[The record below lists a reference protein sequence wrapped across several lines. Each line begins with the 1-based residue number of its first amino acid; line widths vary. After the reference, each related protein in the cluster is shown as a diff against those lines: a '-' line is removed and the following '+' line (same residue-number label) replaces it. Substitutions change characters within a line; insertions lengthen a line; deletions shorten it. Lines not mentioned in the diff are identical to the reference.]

1 MEATTHLAQPS
12 QPDPLQALIALG
24 RVAGAVGAQTGAPVS
39 APGVASGVEG
49 AGTSGPGSRWGDLT
63 GDALVAAVEL
73 VEHAGRAIDS
83 LRVQV
88 AGEVA
93 QRCVACDSGE
103 RLSTKYGQRTAAEL
117 IEYVAGVSAREARR
131 RVRLSEQ
138 LLGRTSD
145 TGLPLPPLFA
155 QVGAALAGG
164 DLGVEAAE
172 AIVTELG
179 KAAPRADLELLDAA
193 ECALVDGACPQ
204 RESEQ
209 TNVGSPNAAG
219 DDDHCESGYLQRAPG
234 LSADLVRVQ
243 ARAWREALDPD
254 GVQPREDEAVN
265 RRDFWVSSR
274 ARNGLHAVRGTIPA
288 DVAARALAVF
298 DACLSAKTP
307 PRFLR
312 DVVGGAD
319 ATGESTS
326 GPDAMTRDL
335 LSVEAAGAQTGD
347 EYRSGDEHRDGVSG
361 SRPTETRT
369 LGQQRADVFA
379 AMVAALTGSPEF
391 HMPPAVIVT
400 IPAADHSA
408 SGSASGSG
416 SSSAALGGSARAGA
430 ASVGA
435 ASVGAASAEAALAGR
450 CCGIGSVTESG
461 SISGVDDPVAAQ
473 TIGRMAC
480 DGGTQFAQLDAQG
493 ALVSL
498 TTTQRVFSTHQRRAI
513 AARDGHQC
521 AIPGC
526 RIPAHACEAHHVVP
540 WQQGGKTHVG
550 NGVLLCWWHHRHIDN
565 GAWQIT
571 MCEGRPQIRPPQIRS
586 LLHQTARRRR

>member
-93 QRCVACDSGE
+93 QRCVACDSDE

-155 QVGAALAGG
+155 QVGAALAAG
-164 DLGVEAAE
+164 DLGLEAAE
-172 AIVTELG
+172 VIVSELG

-265 RRDFWVSSR
+265 RRDFWISSR
-274 ARNGLHAVRGTIPA
+274 AHNGLHAVRGTIPA

-319 ATGESTS
+319 ATG
-326 GPDAMTRDL
+326 
-335 LSVEAAGAQTGD
+335 
-347 EYRSGDEHRDGVSG
+347 DEHRDGVSG

-391 HMPPAVIVT
+391 HMPPAVMVT

-408 SGSASGSG
+408 SDSG
-416 SSSAALGGSARAGA
+416 SSSALGGSARAGA
-430 ASVGA
+430 AS
-435 ASVGAASAEAALAGR
+435 ASAASAEAALAGR
-450 CCGIGSVTESG
+450 CCGIGPVAETG

>member
-1 MEATTHLAQPS
+1 MEATTHLAQRS

-24 RVAGAVGAQTGAPVS
+24 RVAGAVGAQAGAPVS
-39 APGVASGVEG
+39 ASASGAER
-49 AGTSGPGSRWGDLT
+49 AGTSEPGSRWGDLT

-93 QRCVACDSGE
+93 QRCAACDSDE

-155 QVGAALAGG
+155 QVGAALAAG

-172 AIVTELG
+172 VIVSELG
-179 KAAPRADLELLDAA
+179 KAATWADIELLDAA

-209 TNVGSPNAAG
+209 TNVGSPSAAG
-219 DDDHCESGYLQRAPG
+219 DDDHGESGYLRRVPG

-265 RRDFWVSSR
+265 RRDFWISSR
-274 ARNGLHAVRGTIPA
+274 
-288 DVAARALAVF
+288 
-298 DACLSAKTP
+298 
-307 PRFLR
+307 
-312 DVVGGAD
+312 
-319 ATGESTS
+319 
-326 GPDAMTRDL
+326 
-335 LSVEAAGAQTGD
+335 
-347 EYRSGDEHRDGVSG
+347 
-361 SRPTETRT
+361 
-369 LGQQRADVFA
+369 
-379 AMVAALTGSPEF
+379 
-391 HMPPAVIVT
+391 
-400 IPAADHSA
+400 
-408 SGSASGSG
+408 
-416 SSSAALGGSARAGA
+416 LGGSALAGAASAGA

-435 ASVGAASAEAALAGR
+435 GFAGFGSAEAALAGR
-450 CCGIGSVTESG
+450 CCGIGPVAETG
-461 SISGVDDPVAAQ
+461 SISGVDDPVPAQ

-480 DGGTQFAQLDAQG
+480 DGGTQLARLDTQG

-550 NGVLLCWWHHRHIDN
+550 NGVLLCWWRHRHIDN